1 MRFRVRPTLRLAG
14 SADVPGDKS
23 VSHRAALLG
32 ALAEGITEIH
42 GYLEAEDCLRTI
54 TAVQA
59 LGAEVTRKGP
69 GQYRIA
75 GCGRHGLR
83 EPSDVIACGNS
94 GTSAR
99 LLVGVLAGQ
108 PFWTMLTGDE
118 SLRTRPMGRV
128 AEPLRRMGAAV
139 VGRAGGTKLPLA
151 VKGTRP
157 LRAITHDS
165 PVASAQVKSAV
176 LLAGLY
182 ADGPVSVNEP
192 SPSRDHSERMLRQFG
207 VQLVTGDRS
216 VTLTPG
222 DLRASAVS
230 VPGDISSAAF
240 LLVAA
245 SLIGD
250 PGVTVHR
257 VGVNPTRTGV
267 LDVLQAMSAKLRIDP
282 VPAAGAAEPAADI
295 AMSASDLKAASI
307 AGALIPRLIDEIPV
321 LAIAAARARGVTTV
335 ADAAELRVK
344 ESDRIAALAR
354 ELGKMGVV
362 VQERPDGMMIEG
374 PQRFRGARVTSGGD
388 HRVAMALAVA
398 GLVADGETIVEDTA
412 CVATSFPQ
420 FAAMVNALAGTD
432 AVVVED
438 A

>member
-1 MRFRVRPTLRLAG
+1 VKFRVRPVPRLSG

-32 ALAEGITEIH
+32 ALADGATEIH

-59 LGAEVTRKGP
+59 MGAVVTRKGP
-69 GQYRIA
+69 GHYRIDGA
-75 GCGRHGLR
+75 GRHGLR
-83 EPSDVIACGNS
+83 EPGDVIDCGNA
-94 GTSAR
+94 GTAAR
-99 LLVGVLAGQ
+99 LLLGVLAGQ
-108 PFWTMLTGDE
+108 PFWVMLTGDE
-118 SLRTRPMGRV
+118 SLRGRPMGRI
-128 AEPLRRMGAAV
+128 AEPLRRMGAAI
-139 VGRAGGTKLPLA
+139 VGRSGGSKLPLA

-182 ADGPVSVNEP
+182 ADGPVSVTEP
-192 SPSRDHSERMLRQFG
+192 APSRDHSERMLRQFG
-207 VQLVTGDRS
+207 AQLVTGERS

-222 DLRASAVS
+222 DLHGTTVS

-245 SLIGD
+245 TMIGD
-250 PGVTVHR
+250 PGVTIHR

-267 LDVLQAMSAKLRIDP
+267 LDVLEAMSARLRIE
-282 VPAAGAAEPAADI
+282 PAPTIDEAEPAADLR
-295 AMSASDLKAASI
+295 ASASELKATSI
-307 AGALIPRLIDEIPV
+307 GGALIPRLIDEIPV
-321 LAIAAARARGVTTV
+321 LAVAAACARGVTTIR
-335 ADAAELRVK
+335 DAAELRVK

-354 ELGKMGVV
+354 ELDKMGVA
-362 VQERPDGMMIEG
+362 VQERPDGMTIAG

-388 HRVAMALAVA
+388 HRVAMALAIA
-398 GLVADGETIVEDTA
+398 GLVAEGETLIEDTA

-420 FAAMVNALAGTD
+420 FAATLNALAGTP
-432 AVVVED
+432 VVLVED
-438 A
+438 

>member
-1 MRFRVRPTLRLAG
+1 VKFRVRPVSRLAG

-32 ALAEGITEIH
+32 ALAEGATEIH

-59 LGAEVTRKGP
+59 LGAAVTRKGP
-69 GQYRIA
+69 GHYRIDGA
-75 GCGRHGLR
+75 GRHGLH
-83 EPSDVIACGNS
+83 EAGDVIDCGNS

-99 LLVGVLAGQ
+99 LLLGVLAGQ
-108 PFWTMLTGDE
+108 PFWTMLTGDA
-118 SLRTRPMGRV
+118 SLRSRPMGRV
-128 AEPLRRMGAAV
+128 AEPLCRMGAAV
-139 VGRAGGTKLPLA
+139 VGRSGGSKLPLA

-165 PVASAQVKSAV
+165 LVASAQVKSAV

-182 ADGPVSVNEP
+182 ADGPVSVSEP
-192 SPSRDHSERMLRQFG
+192 APSRDHSERMLRQFG
-207 VQLVTGDRS
+207 AQLQTDERS

-222 DLRASAVS
+222 DLRGTTVS

-245 SLIGD
+245 TLIGD
-250 PGVTVHR
+250 PGVTIHR

-267 LDVLQAMSAKLRIDP
+267 LDVLEAMRARIRIE
-282 VPAAGAAEPAADI
+282 PAPTVDEAEPAADLWV
-295 AMSASDLKAASI
+295 SASELAGTSI
-307 AGALIPRLIDEIPV
+307 GGALIPRLIDEIPA
-321 LAIAAARARGVTTV
+321 LAIAAACARGVTTIG
-335 ADAAELRVK
+335 DAAELRVK

-354 ELGKMGVV
+354 ELDKMGVG
-362 VQERPDGMMIEG
+362 VQERPDGMTITG

-398 GLVADGETIVEDTA
+398 GLVAEGETVIEDTA

-420 FAAMVNALAGTD
+420 FAATLNALAGTP
-432 AVVVED
+432 VVLAED
-438 A
+438 

>member
-1 MRFRVRPTLRLAG
+1 MKFRVRPVSRLAG

-32 ALAEGITEIH
+32 ALAEGATEIH

-59 LGAEVTRKGP
+59 LGAAVTRKGP
-69 GQYRIA
+69 GHYRIDGA
-75 GCGRHGLR
+75 GRHGLH
-83 EPSDVIACGNS
+83 EAGDVIDCGNS

-99 LLVGVLAGQ
+99 LLLGVLAGQ
-108 PFWTMLTGDE
+108 PFWTMLTGDA
-118 SLRTRPMGRV
+118 SLRSRPMGRV

-139 VGRAGGTKLPLA
+139 VGRSGGSKLPLA

-165 PVASAQVKSAV
+165 LVASAQVKSAV

-182 ADGPVSVNEP
+182 ADGPVSVSEP
-192 SPSRDHSERMLRQFG
+192 APSRDHSERMLRQFG
-207 VQLVTGDRS
+207 AQLQTDERS

-222 DLRASAVS
+222 DLRGTTVS

-245 SLIGD
+245 TLIGD
-250 PGVTVHR
+250 PGVTIHR

-267 LDVLQAMSAKLRIDP
+267 LDVLEAMRARIRIE
-282 VPAAGAAEPAADI
+282 PAPTVDEAEPAADLWV
-295 AMSASDLKAASI
+295 SASELAGTSI
-307 AGALIPRLIDEIPV
+307 GGALIPRLIDEIPA
-321 LAIAAARARGVTTV
+321 LAIAAACARGVTTIG
-335 ADAAELRVK
+335 DAAELRVK

-354 ELGKMGVV
+354 ELDKMGVG
-362 VQERPDGMMIEG
+362 VQERPDGMTITG

-398 GLVADGETIVEDTA
+398 GLVAEGETVIEDTA

-420 FAAMVNALAGTD
+420 FAATLNALAGTP
-432 AVVVED
+432 VVLAED
-438 A
+438 